1 MIRVKAT
8 VPLDIT
14 MIASALKTGGLIGG
28 EQMRYFISLIAVVAT
43 TFILGCEQK
52 GHYPVSG
59 EECAPE
65 DPVKSLDVS
74 DCVTPAL

>member
-1 MIRVKAT
+1 MLLLQARGHV
-8 VPLDIT
+8 
-14 MIASALKTGGLIGG
+14 GGK
-28 EQMRYFISLIAVVAT
+28 QMRYIVSLIAVVAT
-43 TFILGCEQK
+43 TFVLGCEQTGK
-52 GHYPVSG
+52 YPVSG

>member
-1 MIRVKAT
+1 
-8 VPLDIT
+8 
-14 MIASALKTGGLIGG
+14 
-28 EQMRYFISLIAVVAT
+28 MRYIVSLIAVVAT
-43 TFILGCEQK
+43 TFVLGCEQTGK
-52 GHYPVSG
+52 YPVSG